1 MNEEQLSLP
10 GTDRR
15 GRRKHLRKG
24 MYLLPSLFTMGNI
37 LLGYHAIS
45 QTVQGSPAEYWHFN
59 VAAKAIGFAI
69 VLDMLDGRIARMTN
83 TTSDFGRELDSLAD
97 VITFGVAPALLALM
111 WGFRELPLS
120 YAGDLRAALT
130 RLGFV
135 ASFAFLIAG
144 AARLARFNIQ
154 LNPMPSNPG
163 RPGKK
168 YFVGM
173 PIPAGA
179 GVIAAVVHFARGA
192 PLAQWWLSAI
202 WVLTLAA
209 AAFLMVSTW
218 RFYSFKELDFRARRP
233 ARIIVLVGLLIAG
246 IVFFSHIVLF
256 VIALTYMLSGVV
268 LRLMFVLRPRHR
280 PAPTYD
286 QPSEAR

>member
-1 MNEEQLSLP
+1 
-10 GTDRR
+10 
-15 GRRKHLRKG
+15 
-24 MYLLPSLFTMGNI
+24 
-37 LLGYHAIS
+37 
-45 QTVQGSPAEYWHFN
+45 
-59 VAAKAIGFAI
+59 
-69 VLDMLDGRIARMTN
+69 

-120 YAGDLRAALT
+120 CAGDLRAALT

-154 LNPMPSNPG
+154 VNPVPSNPG

-179 GVIAAVVHFARGA
+179 GVIAAVVHFTEGDPIASPYTA
-192 PLAQWWLSAI
+192 VAW
-202 WVLTLAA
+202 AA
-209 AAFLMVSTW
+209 MVITVGYLMVSTW
-218 RFYSFKELDFRARRP
+218 RFYSFKDIDFRSRHPFRL
-233 ARIIVLVGLLIAG
+233 IVLLAALFALIY
-246 IVFFSHIVLF
+246 F
-256 VIALTYMLSGVV
+256 
-268 LRLMFVLRPRHR
+268 
-280 PAPTYD
+280 
-286 QPSEAR
+286 